1 MTSNNQVSPVIRISR
16 GERDASARATHLK
29 AASKK
34 YLETTIE
41 RKYMSNTTTFKRIAL
56 VVTAALAFSGIS
68 AVSAQAATNT
78 QVFCQTAD
86 GDAGVAKANGSTRDV
101 CNGVAGPANY
111 VTLSGTA
118 GDGKDVLVTVAA
130 PGKFVAA
137 PSVTNWTIATDGLSA
152 TNAAG
157 GDDDLRVMTPTVGTY
172 TVSVFVAAAGSG
184 VFGATALETV
194 VITVT
199 AAVSAGTYSAT
210 ESSFLMAAGET
221 RTVGTTDATVLVSS
235 AENKETA
242 VATIRVVLKD
252 TLKAAISDT
261 ITATIISG
269 PGTIGVARD
278 TTTIGVAGAT
288 NGQTDSRYSQS
299 WRVSA
304 TDTTS
309 SSTALNNVIETQTA
323 GTLYFLVYANGQSG
337 TSTVTFRNTAGTVLA
352 TKTIA
357 FASPVAS
364 TISAVVKKAFIKAGT
379 AENVVTN
386 QKVFA
391 VTVKDSG
398 GNSITTG
405 TLTSTAA
412 TGSLVGSNGS
422 CSYDSTDKV
431 WYCSAGGV
439 AVDKFGAVVYTFKHT
454 NATDN
459 SSVTTTATTTFA
471 DSIAAKL
478 TITAP
483 ATATPGTEV
492 TYTLTATTAEGT
504 PVADGVY
511 ESDEGVTGNFG
522 RFFASAVY
530 SSSGYTPFVVG
541 DTITTVSGVAT
552 SKVFLPFAAGT
563 VSATWTLTGTAGTAS
578 GALAKELTAT
588 KIAPAISITD
598 SGALALAEVLKLST
612 TVASLRTLIVT
623 LTNLVLKIQK
633 KVKA

>member
-1 MTSNNQVSPVIRISR
+1 
-16 GERDASARATHLK
+16 
-29 AASKK
+29 
-34 YLETTIE
+34 
-41 RKYMSNTTTFKRIAL
+41 
-56 VVTAALAFSGIS
+56 
-68 AVSAQAATNT
+68 
-78 QVFCQTAD
+78 
-86 GDAGVAKANGSTRDV
+86 
-101 CNGVAGPANY
+101 
-111 VTLSGTA
+111 LSGTA

-199 AAVSAGTYSAT
+199 AAASSGTFSAT

-235 AENKETA
+235 AENKDTA
-242 VATIRVVLKD
+242 VATIRVVYKD

-278 TTTIGVAGAT
+278 TTTIGAAGFT

-304 TDTTS
+304 TDTAN
-309 SSTALNNVIETQTA
+309 SSTALNGVAETQTA

-352 TKTIA
+352 TKTLA

-364 TISAVVKKAFIKAGT
+364 TISAVVKKAFIKAGG
-379 AENVVTN
+379 AESAVTN

-398 GNSITTG
+398 SNNITTG

-422 CSYDSTDKV
+422 CSYDTTDKV

-439 AVDKFGAVVYTFKHT
+439 AADKFGAVVYTFKHT
-454 NATDN
+454 NTTDN
-459 SSVTTTATTTFA
+459 SSVTTTATTTFS
-471 DSIAAKL
+471 DSIAATL

-483 ATATPGTEV
+483 ATATPGAEV
-492 TYTLTATTAEGT
+492 TYTLTALTAAGT

-511 ESDEGVTGNFG
+511 ESDEGVAGNFG

-530 SSSGYTPFVVG
+530 SASGYSPFTVG

-588 KIAPAISITD
+588 KIAPAITIAD
-598 SGALALAEVLKLST
+598 SGAAALAAVTALAT
-612 TVASLRTLIVT
+612 TVSQLRTLIVT

>member
-1 MTSNNQVSPVIRISR
+1 VIRISR

-352 TKTIA
+352 TKTLA

>member
-1 MTSNNQVSPVIRISR
+1 
-16 GERDASARATHLK
+16 
-29 AASKK
+29 
-34 YLETTIE
+34 
-41 RKYMSNTTTFKRIAL
+41 MSNTTTFKRIAL

-199 AAVSAGTYSAT
+199 AAVSSGTYSAT

-221 RTVGTTDATVLVSS
+221 RTVGTVDATVLVAST
-235 AENKETA
+235 EKKDTA
-242 VATIRVVLKD
+242 AATIRVVLKD

-278 TTTIGVAGAT
+278 TNTIG
-288 NGQTDSRYSQS
+288 NGSTTADEANGYVPARYSQS

-304 TDTTS
+304 TDTAS
-309 SSTALNNVIETQTA
+309 SSTLLNGVVETQTA
-323 GTLYFLVYANGQSG
+323 GTLYFLVFANGQSG
-337 TSTVTFRNTAGTVLA
+337 TTTVTFRNTAGTVLA
-352 TKTIA
+352 TKTLA

-364 TISAVVKKAFIKAGT
+364 TISAVVKKAFIKAGA

-398 GNSITTG
+398 GNSITNG

-483 ATATPGTEV
+483 ATATPGSEV

-511 ESDEGVTGNFG
+511 ESDEGVAGNFG

-530 SSSGYTPFVVG
+530 SASGYTPFVVG

>member
-352 TKTIA
+352 TKTLA